1 MLHRN
6 LTLEYVIGI
15 LILKS
20 QKSIHAFS
28 CFYCEQHLLSP
39 HSDTWVHLWQEQR
52 GSQPQVNGRLLAP
65 DCQCPFIGI
74 YACLFVHCIVPFY
87 QVIWQTEAGGCSAGT
102 PRPAPGFP
110 EAPQPA
116 PVAALLPRDSISQLA
131 PRPPPWRPR
140 REDGGARVALGYCAL
155 PAAGTGAACCPS
167 AAGTGPVER
176 SVPPI
181 PRRARGRASPGA
193 RCPGGGSRVARRRR
207 RGDTLV
213 PDSASR
219 LPAEFRAGSVRGE
232 KAAASPGC
240 PCGDL
245 PRLPVPRGLH
255 LRPARDLRRAQ
266 QALWL
271 PGQPRLTTRLSR

>member
-167 AAGTGPVER
+167 AAGTGPAER

-181 PRRARGRASPGA
+181 PRRARGRASPGCA
-193 RCPGGGSRVARRRR
+193 VPWRGEPGGAAPPERGHASAGLRLEAAGGVPCRLCAGGEGGRFPWLPVRGSAASSRSPRPAPPPGPGPAPGSAGPV
-207 RGDTLV
+207 
-213 PDSASR
+213 ASR
-219 LPAEFRAGSVRGE
+219 PA
-232 KAAASPGC
+232 
-240 PCGDL
+240 
-245 PRLPVPRGLH
+245 
-255 LRPARDLRRAQ
+255 
-266 QALWL
+266 
-271 PGQPRLTTRLSR
+271 